1 MTLKSS
7 WGWVWEI
14 PFIFFLFLKGEFV
27 FSLFPCIAKSSMNG
41 KPVWLWEPRS
51 NTAEDEKRDAEITA
65 LVGGQ
70 RVNSWLRTALR
81 SASFLQSEAPWTK
94 LAALLPV
101 NSGFCLQK
109 NVISGRRAG
118 SVMLSRPAES
128 SSSLF
133 RSTWE
138 KQRKTAFQLLG
149 WLCEPYLHGEETS
162 HFLRLDPPLLSIP
175 CTPFGEYKH

>member
-1 MTLKSS
+1 MILQSS

-27 FSLFPCIAKSSMNG
+27 FSLFPCIAKSSMTG
-41 KPVWLWEPRS
+41 KPVVWLWEPRS
-51 NTAEDEKRDAEITA
+51 NTVEDEKRDAEITA

-81 SASFLQSEAPWTK
+81 SASFLQSEAPWSK

-109 NVISGRRAG
+109 KCHFWKMGQASDVEQTGREQQQPFQEHVGETAKDSISAAWLALWA
-118 SVMLSRPAES
+118 LSPWRGNQ
-128 SSSLF
+128 SLSKI
-133 RSTWE
+133 RSTS
-138 KQRKTAFQLLG
+138 A
-149 WLCEPYLHGEETS
+149 
-162 HFLRLDPPLLSIP
+162 
-175 CTPFGEYKH
+175 